1 MKKIKSFPGRSALL
15 IGLTV
20 LLIGLGQS
28 ARADEIVARMAF
40 HWAPTHPGAIHAQ
53 MFADE
58 VNRRAEGRLK
68 IEVYPTGQLFGVREM
83 MGAVTAGSVEI
94 GGILGVVSFPP
105 INKNYNVAVFSG
117 LFDSFDQQRAFF
129 KQDAAGRALWANLTQ
144 KTRSVRLMYN
154 PVGPVMT
161 FSSKRELNSVAAMKG
176 LKARALVGS
185 ERPRWKVLEANY
197 VSLPTGEVYTALQSG
212 LINTLNSPPSSIRAY
227 SWWEFLKYGQLPYQY
242 FADAYMMANADW
254 FNGLPAD
261 LQQTLLQAGEA
272 VGKQATDS
280 ILATGAETLAAFKQR
295 GGVVTTLSG
304 SVKAEFDQLMEQKVL
319 PEMRELVDIEVF
331 RAAQAFTGN

>member
-1 MKKIKSFPGRSALL
+1 MCP
-15 IGLTV
+15 
-20 LLIGLGQS
+20 
-28 ARADEIVARMAF
+28 
-40 HWAPTHPGAIHAQ
+40 
-53 MFADE
+53 
-58 VNRRAEGRLK
+58 
-68 IEVYPTGQLFGVREM
+68 
-83 MGAVTAGSVEI
+83 
-94 GGILGVVSFPP
+94 
-105 INKNYNVAVFSG
+105 
-117 LFDSFDQQRAFF
+117 
-129 KQDAAGRALWANLTQ
+129 
-144 KTRSVRLMYN
+144 
-154 PVGPVMT
+154 
-161 FSSKRELNSVAAMKG
+161 
-176 LKARALVGS
+176 
-185 ERPRWKVLEANY
+185 
-197 VSLPTGEVYTALQSG
+197 LPTGEVYTALQSG

-261 LQQTLLQAGEA
+261 LQQILLQAGEA

-331 RAAQAFTGN
+331 RAAQAFHRQLVRAAFPARNRRARQMHPATPMAQVTGAR